1 MVIFDP
7 LAKAP
12 TKNQCSDRST
22 VIRVS
27 FLISESIEPVE
38 ASLTQAAGKSQDR
51 AAPLGRVGCTDR
63 KTHWVSVGSV
73 LFLQPCTDRPQ

>member
-22 VIRVS
+22 VMWVS
-27 FLISESIEPVE
+27 FLITGSTEPVE
-38 ASLTQAAGKSQDR
+38 ASLTQAAGKSRGR
-51 AAPLGRVGCTDR
+51 AAPLGRVGRTDR
-63 KTHWVSVGSV
+63 KTHWVSVGAV
-73 LFLQPCTDRPQ
+73 